1 MGSSYILRI
10 VPRGANAANW
20 NDEDD
25 CDISNPCDLVLLNAR
40 VVNDGDGIEEVE
52 LERKQFDSGTEASKY
67 LANMVR
73 RK

>member
-1 MGSSYILRI
+1 MSSSYILRI
-10 VPRGANAANW
+10 VPREANAANW
-20 NDEDD
+20 HDEDD
-25 CDISNPCDLVLLNAR
+25 CDIDDPCDLVLLAAR
-40 VVNDGDGIEEVE
+40 TVDDGDGVEEVE